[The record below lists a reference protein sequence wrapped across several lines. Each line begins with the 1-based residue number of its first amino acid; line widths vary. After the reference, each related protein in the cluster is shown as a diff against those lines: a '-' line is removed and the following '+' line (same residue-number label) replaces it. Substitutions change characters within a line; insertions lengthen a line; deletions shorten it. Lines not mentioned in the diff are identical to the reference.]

1 MNTRFLASAGDN
13 SAFTVSGK
21 SVNLYRQKGPDTDEN
36 YLLHFGNRFLSYR
49 ATTECAKNS

>member
-1 MNTRFLASAGDN
+1 MNTRYLASAGDN

-36 YLLHFGNRFLSYR
+36 YLLDFGNHYVSHG
-49 ATTECAKNS
+49 AATECTKR